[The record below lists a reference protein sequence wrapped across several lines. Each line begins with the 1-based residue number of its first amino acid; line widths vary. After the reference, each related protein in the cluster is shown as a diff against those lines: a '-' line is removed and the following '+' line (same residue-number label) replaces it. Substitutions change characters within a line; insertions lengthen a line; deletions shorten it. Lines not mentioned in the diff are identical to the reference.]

1 MMRDDWYL
9 YDPNNIVYLIT
20 DSKIKLIEDLPATA
34 SLYLMMELHMFFI
47 SINRHFFPFFVSLG
61 LLDGKIMYTSGC
73 IFMHLSNV
81 DILINYDT
89 TQ

>member
-1 MMRDDWYL
+1 MRDDWYL

-47 SINRHFFPFFVSLG
+47 SILKRRIKKKMRS
-61 LLDGKIMYTSGC
+61 
-73 IFMHLSNV
+73 
-81 DILINYDT
+81 IL
-89 TQ
+89 